1 MANRESFPST
11 HPDGSSAPGLLPMLS
26 KFSISG
32 VDEESI
38 EMRGCAALA
47 RWRSVATSIVASR
60 RAHRPLMFNIPPS
73 AKWFSDLH
81 LSPHAGAE
89 EPSHYHT
96 RARRVDETIAKSR
109 LDRAWKGGGGPR
121 VVPALLWLG
130 GGGWRGCGQTWRL
143 LKVCLL
149 RCQVLRGNI

>member
-11 HPDGSSAPGLLPMLS
+11 HPDGSSAPGLLTMLS

-96 RARRVDETIAKSR
+96 RARRVDDTIEQSR
-109 LDRAWKGGGGPR
+109 WHGRCKVGGAR
-121 VVPALLWLG
+121 EVSPALL
-130 GGGWRGCGQTWRL
+130 GCGRVVWRVVGQTGRL
-143 LKVCLL
+143 VTLC
-149 RCQVLRGNI
+149 RHR